1 MPRAAEWSSPP
12 LPARARLVPYV
23 ASTALGSTAYIASFA
38 VASLAAQEI
47 SGSAEL
53 SGLPSAIGTV
63 GTAVAIGLLAA
74 GMTRRGRRPGLLAG
88 YLVAVAGAIAS
99 LAAITLASMPLLLL
113 GSAAIGFGNAA
124 IQLSRYA
131 ASDLVAPARR
141 AAAVGT
147 VVWGSTAG
155 AVLGPNLLQPA
166 GALAEAF
173 GRPALEG
180 GMAVTVVGFVLTLLV
195 ALLWIHPAPAP
206 ADEPAAVP
214 ARSREADL
222 LADGDP
228 AWLAAAGTG
237 GRLAS
242 LAPLRVRIALV
253 GLVSGQIVMVMIM
266 TMTPVHIHD
275 MGESLSTVG
284 LVISAHTLGMFALS
298 PVSGRLVGRLGEL
311 PVLLSGFVVLLLAAV
326 LAAVARET
334 DLPVL
339 TLGLLLLGYGWN
351 LTFVA
356 GSGLLTTGASLG
368 ERIRLQGLTDSIV
381 WVASAG
387 ASLSSG
393 LLLGWAGYPVLAAFG
408 GAFLLLP
415 SVAILLAWRRI
426 PATAPALSG

>member
-1 MPRAAEWSSPP
+1 MPRAAERSSPP
-12 LPARARLVPYV
+12 LPARVRLVPYV

-195 ALLWIHPAPAP
+195 ALLWIHPAPVP
-206 ADEPAAVP
+206 ADGPAAVP
-214 ARSREADL
+214 ARPR
-222 LADGDP
+222 
-228 AWLAAAGTG
+228 GTG
-237 GRLAS
+237 GRLAF
-242 LAPLRVRIALV
+242 LAPLRVRIALI

-284 LVISAHTLGMFALS
+284 FVISAHTLGMFALS

-311 PVLLSGFVVLLLAAV
+311 PVLLSGFGVLVLAAV

-339 TLGLLLLGYGWN
+339 TLGLFLLGYGWN

-368 ERIRLQGLTDSIV
+368 ERIRLQGLTDTIV
-381 WVASAG
+381 WMASAG

-393 LLLGWAGYPVLAAFG
+393 LMLGWAGYPVLAAVG
-408 GAFLLLP
+408 GAFLLVP
-415 SVAILLAWRRI
+415 SVAILLVRRRI
-426 PATAPALSG
+426 PATAPAMSG